1 MKTVLIYDNGEPYES
16 NVEIEEFDSKDKMI
30 SFINEKKIGEKILA
44 AYEIY
49 KEIKIKPVEKV
60 TIWEADS

>member
-1 MKTVLIYDNGEPYES
+1 MKTVLIYENGEPYES
-16 NVEIEEFDSKDKMI
+16 NIEVEEFYSKDEMI
-30 SFINEKKIGEKILA
+30 SFINDKKIGNKIIA
-44 AYEIY
+44 AYEVY